1 VPIYL
6 EPERVRFFT
15 EPLPTVAVAA
25 SSAELPLPPLERNDE
40 GGVGDLEGWGVL
52 PRLTLVAV
60 NGPAGAGF
68 VTPRAEIGMAID
80 WIEAVTTEEGAL
92 ILQVP
97 TVQEL
102 GDGGVDDLVLVPG
115 VRGGFVEI
123 IK

>member
-25 SSAELPLPPLERNDE
+25 TPAELPLPLLERNEE

-60 NGPAGAGF
+60 NGPEGAGF
-68 VTPRAEIGMAID
+68 VTPRGEIGLAID

-92 ILQVP
+92 VLQVGS
-97 TVQEL
+97 VSDLAGE
-102 GDGGVDDLVLVPG
+102 VDELVLVPG

>member
-25 SSAELPLPPLERNDE
+25 TAAELPLPPLERNDE

-60 NGPAGAGF
+60 NGPSGAGF
-68 VTPRAEIGMAID
+68 VTPRAEIGIAID
-80 WIEAVTTEEGAL
+80 WTEAVTTVEGAL

-102 GDGGVDDLVLVPG
+102 DGGGVDDLVLVPG

>member
-1 VPIYL
+1 MPIYL

-25 SSAELPLPPLERNDE
+25 TPAELPLPLLERNEE

-60 NGPAGAGF
+60 NGPEGAGF
-68 VTPRAEIGMAID
+68 VTPRGEIGLAID

-92 ILQVP
+92 VLQVGS
-97 TVQEL
+97 VSEL
-102 GDGGVDDLVLVPG
+102 MGEVDELVLVPG